1 MAVTTVGFTTA
12 GNHWRWVGNYY
23 EEVQVGQLYTMPE
36 TGKILSMRLKVA
48 GLGPYT
54 DTVYHYQNNYS
65 KVAACVWDAKTGAI
79 IAKSAVDALA
89 PEGGGSQTWKTFQLP
104 DTWVEGGTRL
114 IVGFWR
120 IKTTTEYA
128 TQWDYNDAVAAD
140 GETYVQH
147 DLGASSA
154 TGPIPF
160 TVSRSTPGKS
170 INWELNYQKG
180 GTVKA
185 RTTSGTWAN
194 ATARVYSGG
203 TWVPGIVKVYNGTTW
218 DESSG

>member
-1 MAVTTVGFTTA
+1 MADKTVGFTTA
-12 GNHWRWVGNYY
+12 GNHWRWVGNYW

-36 TGKILSMRLKVA
+36 TGKVTSLRIKVA

-54 DTVYHYQNNYS
+54 DTVYHAQSDNT
-65 KVAACVWDAKTGAI
+65 KVAAAIWDAKTGDI
-79 IAKSAVDALA
+79 ITKSEVVVLS
-89 PEGGGSQTWKTFQLP
+89 PEGGGSQTWKTFNIT
-104 DTWVEGGTRL
+104 DTWIDGGSKL

-154 TGPIPF
+154 TGPLPF
-160 TVSRSTPGKS
+160 TVSSATPNKS
-170 INWELNYQKG
+170 INWELDYTAG
-180 GTVKA
+180 GSAKVWSSAANKWA
-185 RTTSGTWAN
+185 YGRAKVYDGTD
-194 ATARVYSGG
+194 
-203 TWVPGIVKVYNGTTW
+203 WVPAVIKRYDGSAWNETL
-218 DESSG
+218 